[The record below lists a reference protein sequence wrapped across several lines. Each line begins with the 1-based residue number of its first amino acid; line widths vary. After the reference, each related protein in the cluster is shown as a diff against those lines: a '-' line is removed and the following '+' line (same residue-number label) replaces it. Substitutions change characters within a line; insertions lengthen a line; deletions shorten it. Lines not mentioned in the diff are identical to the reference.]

1 MRFLSN
7 GVGDDHETHSGHH
20 VLHVGTAVCNFFLL
34 SAANFGWFM
43 QTQLDILKYLKIL
56 KYLSISD

>member
-1 MRFLSN
+1 MTTRLTLVIMSYML
-7 GVGDDHETHSGHH
+7 
-20 VLHVGTAVCNFFLL
+20 VLLYVTFFLL